1 MINNA
6 YGQGV
11 KKKFLE
17 DPVGRAFFRSGGGGD
32 CVNGGGGAAEGTS
45 FNSGGNG
52 AGTIGGTG
60 TLPLQVRHWIVWPAN
75 SAGISR
81 R

>member
-6 YGQGV
+6 YGQGI

-17 DPVGRAFFRSGGGGD
+17 DPGALAFFRSGGGGD
-32 CVNGGGGAAEGTS
+32 CVNVGGGAVEGPS
-45 FNSGGNG
+45 FSIGGG
-52 AGTIGGTG
+52 AIGGTG
-60 TLPLQVRHWIVWPAN
+60 TLPLQAGHWIVWPAN
-75 SAGISR
+75 SAGMSR